1 MPDTLLVIEDEG
13 LLRTELARHFRREGW
28 EVASAEALDAARRLF
43 RDREVDPLV
52 VLTDMSLPDGNALDL
67 LEESRENR
75 LLGEWVFLTG
85 YGSVP
90 DSVRALRLGAFDFLE
105 KPCELERLDMV
116 VAGAARSARAQRRLR
131 EQAAAQSRKYSPSTF
146 VGASAAAR
154 SVRNML
160 EKLAQVPFSALVITG
175 ESGTGKGLAARIL
188 HHAGRRSDGP
198 LVEVNCAALPR
209 DLLESE
215 LFGHEP
221 GAFTGARGLHRGLL
235 EKADQGTLFLDEV
248 SEMPLELQVKLLKAI
263 EDRSFRRVGGERELR
278 ADVTIIAATNRD
290 IEARVRDGSFRGD
303 LYHRLSV
310 FRLELPPLGERKE
323 DLETLVPLFI
333 GEFNALAGKSVRVV
347 APETWRRLERHDW
360 PGNVREL
367 RNAVERCVLFAQTEL
382 FPDEWLQL
390 RAGKTDPAP
399 PRVEEDRLSLPLD
412 GSMPLDAM
420 DRCIIETALER
431 NQGNVTRAARALG
444 TTRETLRY
452 RIQKYGLTRFSSSRT
467 ETERPSSPP
476 RGGKDS
482 EESSGDEDREEASRD
497 SDGPVVEVKRAQMNE
512 RGQVLRLHQHHG
524 EKERSR
530 R

>member
-1 MPDTLLVIEDEG
+1 
-13 LLRTELARHFRREGW
+13 
-28 EVASAEALDAARRLF
+28 
-43 RDREVDPLV
+43 
-52 VLTDMSLPDGNALDL
+52 
-67 LEESRENR
+67 
-75 LLGEWVFLTG
+75 
-85 YGSVP
+85 
-90 DSVRALRLGAFDFLE
+90 
-105 KPCELERLDMV
+105 
-116 VAGAARSARAQRRLR
+116 
-131 EQAAAQSRKYSPSTF
+131 
-146 VGASAAAR
+146 
-154 SVRNML
+154 ML
-160 EKLAQVPFSALVITG
+160 QKLAQVPFSALVITG
-175 ESGTGKGLAARIL
+175 ETGTGKGLAARIL
-188 HHAGRRSDGP
+188 HHTGRRSDGP

-221 GAFTGARGLHRGLL
+221 GSFTGARGLHRGLL

-263 EDRSFRRVGGERELR
+263 EDRSFRRVGGEREIR
-278 ADVTIIAATNRD
+278 ADVTVVAATNRD
-290 IEARVRDGSFRGD
+290 IEARVREGSFRGD

-310 FRLELPPLGERKE
+310 FRLELPPLRDRKE

-347 APETWRRLERHDW
+347 APSTWRRLERHDW

-367 RNAVERCVLFAQTEL
+367 RNAVERCVLFAQNEL

-390 RAGKTDPAP
+390 RAGTAEPAP
-399 PRVEEDRLSLPLD
+399 SRAEGDRLCLPLD

-431 NQGNVTRAARALG
+431 NQWNVTRAARALG

-452 RIQKYGLTRFSSSRT
+452 RIQKYGLARASPRNGTD
-467 ETERPSSPP
+467 RPSSEPAA
-476 RGGKDS
+476 GEDS
-482 EESSGDEDREEASRD
+482 QESSGDEDREDASRD

-512 RGQVLRLHQHHG
+512 RGQMLHLHHHHG